1 MRVVTILIIIAV
13 AVGGY
18 FVAQKMG
25 WIGAAQQA
33 ATESFAAHEQAAA
46 GLIASGKYEEAIGH
60 LTDAIRENPNHPN
73 APAAMMRIGK
83 CYREL
88 GNAEEAIKYYEKTLE
103 EYPNSNVEGQVR
115 KALEQTRAMGAY

>member
-25 WIGAAQQA
+25 WIGSASEAKD
-33 ATESFAAHEQAAA
+33 SFAAHEQAAA

-60 LTDAIRENPNHPN
+60 LTDAIRENPDHPN

-88 GNAEEAIKYYEKTLE
+88 GNAEEAIKYYEKTLD